1 MDVNKERC
9 ITKNDAAYP
18 ELLRQI
24 RNAPKQLYVRGELPD
39 EKMPA
44 VAVIGARHCS
54 SYGREMAQWFASE
67 MAVAGVQII
76 SGMARGIDGIAQ
88 QAALEAGGES
98 FGILGCGT
106 DICYPAENR
115 ELYEQLIARGGLIT
129 EYPMGTMPLPMHFPS
144 RNRII
149 SALADCVL
157 VIEAKEKS
165 GTLITVDFALE
176 QGKDV
181 FALPGRLTDAL
192 SCGCNRLLR
201 QGAGLVLT
209 PTELLEVL
217 AGKGKRIGGS
227 CVRSNAGAAVKAD
240 GINADK
246 QGKMKAAQS
255 LQTEKLRNALSPS
268 EWVVYEQLEERAVSL
283 QELYERIHTAESGE
297 KLSLPEVMDILME
310 LIMKDIILT
319 ERGNKYRR
327 KK

>member
-9 ITKNDAAYP
+9 ITKNDREYP

-24 RNAPKQLYVRGELPD
+24 RSAPRRLYVRGRLPD
-39 EKMPA
+39 ESLPA
-44 VAVIGARHCS
+44 VAIIGARSCS
-54 SYGREMAQWFASE
+54 SYGQEMAQWFASE
-67 MAVAGVQII
+67 MAAAGVQII

-88 QAALEAGGES
+88 RAALEAGGDS

-115 ELYEQLIARGGLIT
+115 ELYECLIKKGGLIS
-129 EYPMGTMPLPMHFPS
+129 EHPQGTSPLPMHFPS

-192 SCGCNRLLR
+192 SGGCNRLLR
-201 QGAGLVLT
+201 QGAGLVLS
-209 PTELLEVL
+209 PQELLEVL
-217 AGKGKRIGGS
+217 AGKGKRMGGGS
-227 CVRSNAGAAVKAD
+227 TKDRAFQKEKETQA
-240 GINADK
+240 
-246 QGKMKAAQS
+246 
-255 LQTEKLRNALSPS
+255 LQTEKLVTALSPT
-268 EWVVYEQLEERAVSL
+268 EQIVYGQLGVRGISL
-283 QELYERIHTAESGE
+283 QELYEKIRA
-297 KLSLPEVMDILME
+297 LPEGGDMPLPRVMDILME
-310 LIMKDIILT
+310 LIMKEIILT